1 MAKYVFVYKG
11 GGGMPE
17 GEEEGKR
24 LMEAWGA
31 WFQGLG
37 SSVVDMG
44 NPFAGSTSVASDGS
58 VNGAADSA
66 LTGYSIIDAD
76 SLDAAAGSAKSCPV
90 LASGGS
96 VEVYEAVEM

>member
-11 GGGMPE
+11 GGMAAT
-17 GEEEGKR
+17 EEEQQQV
-24 LMEAWGA
+24 MAAWGA
-31 WFQGLG
+31 WFGTLG
-37 SSVVDMG
+37 SAVVDMG

-58 VNGAADSA
+58 TNGGAASG
-66 LTGYSIIDAD
+66 LTGYSIIEAD

-96 VEVYEAVEM
+96 VEVYEAMEM